1 MSGDSFV
8 SWLPQYSL
16 NIEAIDQQH
25 QVLVTLLRQ
34 LQEAM
39 WEGRGQAFQK
49 TLLRQLVDY
58 TRVHFSFE
66 EEMLREAGYESL
78 AEHIEQHSLLTGQV
92 VELLQRIQDGHV
104 ISNTTLML
112 MLRHWL
118 TDHILKDDRKYARAL
133 KRID

>member
-1 MSGDSFV
+1 
-8 SWLPQYSL
+8 
-16 NIEAIDQQH
+16 
-25 QVLVTLLRQ
+25 
-34 LQEAM
+34 
-39 WEGRGQAFQK
+39 
-49 TLLRQLVDY
+49 VDY
-58 TRVHFSFE
+58 TRVHFNFE

-78 AEHIEQHSLLTGQV
+78 AEHIEQHRLLTGQV

-118 TDHILKDDRKYARAL
+118 TDHILKDDRRYARAL

>member
-25 QVLVTLLRQ
+25 QVLVMLLRQ

-49 TLLRQLVDY
+49 NPASPVGGL
-58 TRVHFSFE
+58 HP
-66 EEMLREAGYESL
+66 
-78 AEHIEQHSLLTGQV
+78 
-92 VELLQRIQDGHV
+92 
-104 ISNTTLML
+104 
-112 MLRHWL
+112 
-118 TDHILKDDRKYARAL
+118 RAL
-133 KRID
+133 QL